1 MNRILHKLRSE
12 QKLGLRIIKTGIA
25 VTLCV
30 AASNFLQLDHPYLAV
45 IATVLSMGKSVD
57 TSVRAG
63 KNKMI
68 GALIGSALGCGLA
81 MLSWGNAGLCGVGI
95 IIALYLCQLF
105 RLTDA
110 STLTC
115 FAFAAVM
122 FSAVG
127 PKPWNPA
134 ITCAENALL
143 GIAVAV
149 IVNLLVIPPNYA
161 EEVKLAYAGLRE
173 SIENALGDAAEHRE
187 IETKKI
193 EVLAD
198 RLAANVR
205 LYVSEAK
212 FLRGDDDE
220 IFAISCK
227 VSAYKELLD
236 ELRAIDRMQLA
247 DCETVPENLRAVYE
261 YHMNRAR
268 GLQKSLNRGK
278 KTDAAEKK
286 TRDGSENS

>member
-25 VTLCV
+25 VTVCV
-30 AASNFLQLDHPYLAV
+30 AASNVLHLSHPYLAV

-57 TSVRAG
+57 TSVRSG

-68 GALIGSALGCGLA
+68 GVLLGSALGCGLA
-81 MLSWGNAGLCGVGI
+81 MLSAGNAGLCGVGI
-95 IIALYLCQLF
+95 IILLYLCQLF

-122 FSAVG
+122 FSATG
-127 PKPWNPA
+127 PEPWNPA
-134 ITCAENALL
+134 VMCAENALL

-149 IVNLLVIPPNYA
+149 VVNLLVIPPNYS
-161 EEVKLAYAGLRE
+161 EEVRLAYAGLRE
-173 SIENALGDAAEHRE
+173 SMETAVNDAAERKD

-193 EVLAD
+193 EVLVD

-212 FLRGDDDE
+212 LLRGDDGE
-220 IFAISCK
+220 VFA
-227 VSAYKELLD
+227 VSRMVTVYRQLLD
-236 ELRAIDRMQLA
+236 ELKAIDGMQLA
-247 DCETVPENLRAVYE
+247 DRETIPEDLQTVYE
-261 YHMNRAR
+261 YHMGRAR
-268 GLQKSLNRGK
+268 SLQESLKRAETPEEETETSDRG
-278 KTDAAEKK
+278 
-286 TRDGSENS
+286 N